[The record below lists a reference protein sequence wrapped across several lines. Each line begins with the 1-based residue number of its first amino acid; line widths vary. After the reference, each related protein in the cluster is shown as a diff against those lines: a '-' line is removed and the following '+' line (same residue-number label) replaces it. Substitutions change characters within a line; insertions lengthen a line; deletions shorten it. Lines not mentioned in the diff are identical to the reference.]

1 MTTVT
6 DVDGTFTDDEARAQ
20 LIERTAKA
28 IFQADVFGLRPLP
41 EGTDL
46 RELWNAELATSR
58 IRYRNQARAALA
70 ASELLER
77 LEELDQ
83 RIAAAQAECVIYA
96 GELNAQALADKVR
109 RVSRVLA
116 KPLPDPEPI
125 GIKP

>member
-6 DVDGTFTDDEARAQ
+6 DVDGTYTDDEERAQ
-20 LIERTAKA
+20 LIERTAMA
-28 IFQADVFGLRPLP
+28 IYQGKHQP
-41 EGTDL
+41 DL
-46 RELWNAELATSR
+46 TPVEQRAWKTLWNGESPAVR
-58 IRYRNQARAALA
+58 IRCRNQARAALA

-77 LEELDQ
+77 IEELEE

-116 KPLPDPEPI
+116 KPLPDPKPI